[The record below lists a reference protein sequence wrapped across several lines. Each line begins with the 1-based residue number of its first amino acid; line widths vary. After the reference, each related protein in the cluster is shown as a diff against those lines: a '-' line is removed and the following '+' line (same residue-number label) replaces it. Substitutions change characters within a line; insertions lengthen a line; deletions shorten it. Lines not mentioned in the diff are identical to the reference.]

1 MCKIGDCMK
10 KLDNRGF
17 AISTLLY
24 GLMIMSLLI
33 VLALIS
39 NLGTNRKSTSTFVDK
54 IEDELNRLNL
64 TNTGGEY
71 GGGEADENGHE
82 FIATSAGWYKIEL
95 WGAGGGGNKGGRGA
109 YVSGII
115 YLEENDHLYFYYGEK
130 GGKTKA
136 FNGGG
141 TGSTQNSN
149 YFAGGGATDVRL
161 ISGEWNEESSLE
173 SRIMVAAGGGGTGYG
188 ASGGFGG
195 TLVGGNGAISS
206 PSASDPTI
214 SYGGLQSA
222 GGKNGEGS
230 NESGE
235 AGSFGTGGAGGKYLA
250 GGGGGY
256 YGGGASGVTSTVGG
270 GGAGGSSFIAGFAG
284 VQVRNDGEA
293 VKQTS
298 KEFTIHRGQYDEN
311 GELVTEQ
318 YTPVIYNGIM
328 IPNVNSDVGK
338 SQITKVSGNDIS
350 NPPRKGSNAKLKD
363 VKYIRDCVDGNTV
376 DNNGYWLEIQA
387 IKDGKNLA
395 AQEGVTVSGTGGTL
409 EEGSVIIDGVMD
421 DTSSVASISGGGQK
435 CVQVQLTSAE
445 DLDEIAVWHQYGK
458 SNMSFKGHT
467 LSVSTDGSNWR
478 VVRDKSTDTNSAG
491 VVNEVESASGIRY
504 NTFHG
509 DSLGEIPEGN
519 YYIFSANSDNMVLS
533 SYTEND
539 NTFARMSDFT
549 GKSNQIWRVYKSN
562 GVYRIVNTSSNMAL
576 EVSEDSGE
584 AGVLIDLYTN
594 NVNDTS
600 QNWNIASLKNGYYT
614 ITSSNGLRMGYNT
627 SSTATETQTSTQE
640 KEQRWK
646 FVWADY

>member
-1 MCKIGDCMK
+1 MNNNWNMDQEELKKKIKQFGK
-10 KLDNRGF
+10 KGTWIGLGIIG
-17 AISTLLY
+17 AIV
-24 GLMIMSLLI
+24 IAVLI
-33 VLALIS
+33 
-39 NLGTNRKSTSTFVDK
+39 
-54 IEDELNRLNL
+54 
-64 TNTGGEY
+64 
-71 GGGEADENGHE
+71 
-82 FIATSAGWYKIEL
+82 
-95 WGAGGGGNKGGRGA
+95 KGGMYTVREQEQA
-109 YVSGII
+109 VITTFGIP
-115 YLEENDHLYFYYGEK
+115 
-130 GGKTKA
+130 KA
-136 FNGGG
+136 V
-141 TGSTQNSN
+141 TQPGLH
-149 YFAGGGATDVRL
+149 FKIPL
-161 ISGEWNEESSLE
+161 IQEVQLVDTTIQGFP
-173 SRIMVAAGGGGTGYG
+173 IGY
-188 ASGGFGG
+188 
-195 TLVGGNGAISS
+195 
-206 PSASDPTI
+206 
-214 SYGGLQSA
+214 
-222 GGKNGEGS
+222 
-230 NESGE
+230 
-235 AGSFGTGGAGGKYLA
+235 
-250 GGGGGY
+250 
-256 YGGGASGVTSTVGG
+256 
-270 GGAGGSSFIAGFAG
+270 
-284 VQVRNDGEA
+284 RMDGEDSY
-293 VKQTS
+293 Q
-298 KEFTIHRGQYDEN
+298 EPQYDEN

-350 NPPRKGSNAKLKD
+350 NPPRKGSNAKLKE

-627 SSTATETQTSTQE
+627 SSTAAETQTSTQE